1 MLVLLCQHLQASL
14 VAQIVKNPAM
24 QETRV
29 QSLGQEDP
37 LEEGMATPLQYS
49 CLENPMA
56 TAHGHAK
63 RQAHHSHLLTSKDA
77 HVVLGRPLRTHL
89 SWSNTSSLAGLSLP
103 VTFSRETSLIF
114 LLLHKIDLGPL
125 HTPLGFYCLLL
136 SQHLSLIE
144 TTSLHV

>member
-1 MLVLLCQHLQASL
+1 M
-14 VAQIVKNPAM
+14 VKNPPAM

-29 QSLGQEDP
+29 QSLGGGRSP
-37 LEEGMATPLQYS
+37 GGGHGNPLQYS

-56 TAHGHAK
+56 IAHGHAK
-63 RQAHHSHLLTSKDA
+63 RRSTSQPLTYPKDG

-89 SWSNTSSLAGLSLP
+89 SWSNMSSLAGLSLP
-103 VTFSRETSLIF
+103 VTFSREISLIF
-114 LLLHKIDLGPL
+114 LLTHKIELGPS